1 MRADESGMAPTATA
15 VAVSDDPSDLLDEI
29 AKLLEGEGDPPALT
43 AALMR
48 TRLYCV
54 RLEHVGFAA
63 VGPAGAGFVPMFTSL
78 EQLALFAREPC
89 DWFSGPGA
97 DLLRLLP
104 EGYDVAVDLGG
115 VMPVRLHAAL
125 WRTGAGGTGTAS
137 AAMGAYWD
145 G

>member
-1 MRADESGMAPTATA
+1 MRADDSGLPPTAA
-15 VAVSDDPSDLLDEI
+15 GSAASDDPSDLLDEI
-29 AKLLEGEGDPPALT
+29 AKLLEGDGDP
-43 AALMR
+43 AALAAALLR

-54 RLEHVGFAA
+54 RPEHVGFAA

-78 EQLALFAREPC
+78 EQLALFATEPC

-97 DLLRLLP
+97 DLLPLLP
-104 EGYDVAVDLGG
+104 EGYDIAVDLGG

-125 WRTGAGGTGTAS
+125 WRESAGMPTTTGAQ
-137 AAMGAYWD
+137 D

>member
-1 MRADESGMAPTATA
+1 MRAHEPGPVPKAADDTP
-15 VAVSDDPSDLLDEI
+15 SDDPSDLLDEI
-29 AKLLEGEGDPPALT
+29 AKLVEGDGDPPALA
-43 AALMR
+43 AALSR

-78 EQLALFAREPC
+78 EQLALFAGEPC

-97 DLLRLLP
+97 DLVRLLP
-104 EGYDVAVDLGG
+104 QGYDIAVDLGG

-125 WRTGAGGTGTAS
+125 WRENAGTTVTTTEAGNG
-137 AAMGAYWD
+137 
-145 G
+145 